1 MEIAATMLSSK
12 NKINLATKKDL
23 KETEAT
29 IDIPI
34 YKNENSLKEVTLR
47 GQL

>member
-1 MEIAATMLSSK
+1 MEIAATMLSLK
-12 NKINLATKKDL
+12 KQEKFGNKKDL

-34 YKNENSLKEVTLR
+34 YKMKIL
-47 GQL
+47 

>member
-1 MEIAATMLSSK
+1 MEIAATMLSLK
-12 NKINLATKKDL
+12 KREKFGNKKL

-34 YKNENSLKEVTLR
+34 YKMKIL
-47 GQL
+47 